1 MHIEFMH
8 HIQHAILKM
17 LKRNIYV
24 AVLNSVFE
32 LLCP

>member
-8 HIQHAILKM
+8 PIQHAIHKM

-24 AVLNSVFE
+24 TVLNSVLE